1 MIWLCFI
8 KIPEQQIFA
17 NLYQPS
23 SNLNLI
29 YIHIYVYLF
38 TKWILDQIERT
49 QPNVNEAKSDTK
61 RLNAIQFLRI
71 FLHDSLLMTF
81 TNNGK

>member
-1 MIWLCFI
+1 MDF
-8 KIPEQQIFA
+8 
-17 NLYQPS
+17 S
-23 SNLNLI
+23 
-29 YIHIYVYLF
+29 
-38 TKWILDQIERT
+38 ERT